1 MQLANQNIN
10 NRVVQNAI
18 HTYMAFEN
26 ALTKETCQQIIKLG
40 KSKWIQ
46 GKIQYDMQSKVKL
59 HKKTRDS
66 DVAWCDDDWLYEI
79 CWSYLNTAN
88 VNGNWNFK
96 ISSCEPM
103 QITRYKKNGH
113 YNFHFDGN
121 GFTRYNM
128 PEDQELH
135 GKTRKLS
142 MSIILNENYE
152 GGEFEFFDG
161 GVDRNTLIKEKTGTV
176 IVFPSYFVHRV
187 RPVTKG
193 TRYSLVAWFTG
204 EPFV

>member
-1 MQLANQNIN
+1 MKMVEKNIS
-10 NRVVQNAI
+10 NRVVQNAM
-18 HTYMAFEN
+18 HTYIVFEN
-26 ALTKETCQQIIKLG
+26 ALGKEICEQIIETG
-40 KSKWIQ
+40 KNKWIQ
-46 GKIQYDMQSKVKL
+46 GKIQYEEQNKVKL

-66 DVAWCDDDWLYEI
+66 DVAWCDDDWLYKI
-79 CWSYLNTAN
+79 CWDYLNTAN
-88 VNGNWNFK
+88 KNANWNFQ

-113 YNFHFDGN
+113 YDFHFDGN

-128 PEDQELH
+128 PEDEVLH

-142 MSIILNENYE
+142 MTIVLNQDYE
-152 GGEFEFFDG
+152 GGEFEFFDSG
-161 GVDRNTLIKEKTGTV
+161 KTLIKEKMGTV